1 LTTSAGE
8 LRARTTGS
16 GDGSAALVLGFLG
29 LLAFALFFLVRPF
42 FDPGSAY
49 GPRPPGTTYAYSYLV
64 VAAFVPY
71 ALAAWAVRQGV
82 SLRMALAGTAILHVV
97 VLPAA
102 LTQSQDLYA
111 YLFYG
116 KMWATHG
123 ANPYVDLPLLFS
135 GDPWFPWMRWP
146 DQVTVYGPI
155 WTLLT
160 GGVTALSG
168 GSLPVAFALT
178 KGLVL
183 AFGVATVTGI
193 VAAARL
199 RGEDAGRSLLL
210 LGWNPL
216 VIVSLPLGGHADVA
230 VAAAL
235 LWALVADRRDHPM
248 TATVLLAGASLVK
261 AYAGV
266 VLVVYLI
273 SLVLRRRAWLPAAT
287 ASLAVAGL
295 AYAPF
300 WDGATTFSGL
310 GEIGSR
316 ASASLGGSLQ
326 LLLANL
332 LGPEPAVWTV
342 RLLGLS
348 IVGAVIV
355 AGARRPGFAQDP
367 WSAAAAAFVAYIAVT
382 PWFLY
387 WHLVGALA
395 LAGVA
400 ATSPLRAATYTFSGT
415 AMVTA
420 SFGAT
425 WWGRIVQTAVR
436 YGPPVAVFM
445 VLRRREAGT
454 SPRWLRPRR
463 SSGGTPASPAP
474 EGPPMPS
481 PR

>member
-1 LTTSAGE
+1 M
-8 LRARTTGS
+8 
-16 GDGSAALVLGFLG
+16 GFLG
-29 LLAFALFFLVRPF
+29 LLTFALFFLVRPF

-49 GPRPPGTTYAYSYLV
+49 RPRPPGTTYAYSYLV
-64 VAAFVPY
+64 VAAFVSY
-71 ALAAWAVRQGV
+71 ALAAWAVRRGV
-82 SLRMALAGTAILHVV
+82 PLRWALVGTGILHLV

-135 GDPWFPWMRWP
+135 GDAWFPWLRWP
-146 DQVTVYGPI
+146 DQVSVYGPI

-160 GGVTALSG
+160 GGVTTT
-168 GSLPVAFALT
+168 GSLPVAFGLT
-178 KGLVL
+178 KVLVL
-183 AFGVATVTGI
+183 AFGVAAVSGI
-193 VAAARL
+193 VAAARA
-199 RGEDAGRSLLL
+199 RGEDAGRALLL
-210 LGWNPL
+210 VGWNPL

-235 LWALVADRRDHPM
+235 LWALVADRRGRPLV
-248 TATVLLAGASLVK
+248 TASLLAGATLVK

-273 SLVLRRRAWLPAAT
+273 SLLLRRRSWLPAAGV
-287 ASLAVAGL
+287 SVAMAAL

-300 WDGATTFSGL
+300 WEGAATFTGL

-316 ASASLGGSLQ
+316 ASASLGGSVQ
-326 LLLANL
+326 LLLASL
-332 LGPEPAVWTV
+332 VGDDPAVWIV
-342 RLLGLS
+342 RVLGLG

-355 AGARRPGFAQDP
+355 AGARRPGFAGDP
-367 WSAAAAAFVAYIAVT
+367 WPTAAAAFIAYVAVT

-387 WHLVGALA
+387 WHLVGPLVLA
-395 LAGVA
+395 AVA
-400 ATSPLRAATYTFSGT
+400 ASSPGRAAAYTFSGT
-415 AMVTA
+415 AMITA

-425 WWGRIVQTAVR
+425 WWGRVVQTLLR
-436 YGPPVAVFM
+436 YGPPALVFTT
-445 VLRRREAGT
+445 LRRREAGT
-454 SPRWLRPRR
+454 SPRWPRPPR
-463 SSGGTPASPAP
+463 SSVGTPASPDP
-474 EGPPMPS
+474 GERPTPS